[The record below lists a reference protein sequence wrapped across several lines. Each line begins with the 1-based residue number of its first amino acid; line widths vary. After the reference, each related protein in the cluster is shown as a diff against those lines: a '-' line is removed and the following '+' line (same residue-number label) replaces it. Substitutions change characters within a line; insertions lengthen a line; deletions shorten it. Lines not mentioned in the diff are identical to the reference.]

1 MIFQT
6 EISKFKNSR
15 SKIMINLILLLIGLG
30 LVVLGADRLVNG
42 ASSIARRAGI
52 SEFVIGLTIVGFG
65 TSCPELVV
73 SLTGAIEG
81 NSDISVGNVVGSNIF
96 NALFIL
102 GLTALVLPVGM
113 IDKNRRIDIPITLV
127 VTILLVV
134 LGITGSMSGPVI
146 SRWEGV
152 VMLLVF
158 SVYLFYCFKS
168 DSKDEFS
175 ETQQATLSFPK
186 AIALTLTGLA
196 GLIFGGDLFVD
207 SATALARQIGVSDKF
222 IAVTILAG
230 GTSLPELATSL
241 TAAIKGKEQLAL
253 GNILGSN
260 VFNAMLILGL
270 SSIITPL
277 SFASMTV
284 VDIAALVLSSV
295 LLLIWAYTGRRN
307 RIDRRE
313 GAAMLLCYVAY
324 NVFLF
329 SRL

>member
-1 MIFQT
+1 
-6 EISKFKNSR
+6 
-15 SKIMINLILLLIGLG
+15 
-30 LVVLGADRLVNG
+30 
-42 ASSIARRAGI
+42 
-52 SEFVIGLTIVGFG
+52 
-65 TSCPELVV
+65 
-73 SLTGAIEG
+73 
-81 NSDISVGNVVGSNIF
+81 
-96 NALFIL
+96 
-102 GLTALVLPVGM
+102 
-113 IDKNRRIDIPITLV
+113 
-127 VTILLVV
+127 
-134 LGITGSMSGPVI
+134 MSGPGI

-152 VMLLVF
+152 LMLLVF
-158 SVYLFYCFKS
+158 SAYLFYCFKS

-175 ETQQATLSFPK
+175 ETQQATLSITK
-186 AIALTLTGLA
+186 SIALTITGLA

-241 TAAIKGKEQLAL
+241 VAAIKGKEQLAL

-270 SSIITPL
+270 SSVITPL
-277 SFASMTV
+277 SFASMTI
-284 VDIAALVLSSV
+284 VDIITLVLSAV
-295 LLLIWAYTGRRN
+295 LLLIWAYTGRKN

>member
-1 MIFQT
+1 
-6 EISKFKNSR
+6 
-15 SKIMINLILLLIGLG
+15 MINLILLLIGLG
-30 LVVLGADRLVNG
+30 LVVLGADWLVNG

-113 IDKNRRIDIPITLV
+113 TDKNRRIDIPITLV

-134 LGITGSMSGPVI
+134 LGITGSVSGPVI

-168 DSKDEFS
+168 DSKDEFP
-175 ETQQATLSFPK
+175 ETQQVTLSFPK

-241 TAAIKGKEQLAL
+241 TAAIRGKEQLAL

-284 VDIAALVLSSV
+284 VDIAALILSSV
-295 LLLIWAYTGRRN
+295 LLLIWAYTGSRN
-307 RIDRRE
+307 RIDRWE
-313 GAAMLLCYVAY
+313 GAAMLLYYVAY

>member
-1 MIFQT
+1 
-6 EISKFKNSR
+6 
-15 SKIMINLILLLIGLG
+15 MINLILLLIGLG
-30 LVVLGADRLVNG
+30 LVVLGADWLVNG

-113 IDKNRRIDIPITLV
+113 TDKNRRIDIPITLV

-241 TAAIKGKEQLAL
+241 TAAIRGKEQLAL

-277 SFASMTV
+277 SFASMTI
-284 VDIAALVLSSV
+284 VDIAALVLSAV

-307 RIDRRE
+307 AMSRIMYSCSADCKFSTSLTVTETLTFRSP
-313 GAAMLLCYVAY
+313 
-324 NVFLF
+324 VFV
-329 SRL
+329 

>member
-1 MIFQT
+1 MV
-6 EISKFKNSR
+6 N
-15 SKIMINLILLLIGLG
+15 ILLLLVGLG
-30 LVVLGADRLVNG
+30 LVVLGADWLVNG

-73 SLTGAIEG
+73 SLSGAIEG

-96 NALFIL
+96 NVLFIL
-102 GLTALVLPVGM
+102 GLTAMVLPVGM
-113 IDKNRRIDIPITLV
+113 TDKNRRIDIPITLG
-127 VTILLVV
+127 VTILLVI

-152 VMLLVF
+152 LMLLVF
-158 SVYLFYCFKS
+158 SAYLFYCFKS

-175 ETQQATLSFPK
+175 ETQRATLSITK
-186 AIALTLTGLA
+186 SIALTLTGLA

-241 TAAIKGKEQLAL
+241 VAAIKGKEQLAL

-260 VFNAMLILGL
+260 VFNAMMILGL
-270 SSIITPL
+270 SSVITPL
-277 SFASMTV
+277 SFASMTI
-284 VDIAALVLSSV
+284 VDIITLVLSAV
-295 LLLIWAYTGRRN
+295 LLLIWAYTRRKN

>member
-1 MIFQT
+1 MV
-6 EISKFKNSR
+6 N
-15 SKIMINLILLLIGLG
+15 ILLLLVGLG
-30 LVVLGADRLVNG
+30 LVVLGADWLVNG

-73 SLTGAIEG
+73 SLSGAIEG

-96 NALFIL
+96 NVLFIL
-102 GLTALVLPVGM
+102 GLTAMVLPVGM
-113 IDKNRRIDIPITLV
+113 TDKNRRIDIPITLG
-127 VTILLVV
+127 VTILLVI
-134 LGITGSMSGPVI
+134 LGITGSMSGLGI

-152 VMLLVF
+152 LMLLVF
-158 SVYLFYCFKS
+158 SAYLFYCFKS

-175 ETQQATLSFPK
+175 ETQQATLSITK
-186 AIALTLTGLA
+186 SIALTLTGLA

-241 TAAIKGKEQLAL
+241 VAAIKGKEQLAL

-270 SSIITPL
+270 SSVITPL
-277 SFASMTV
+277 SFASMTI
-284 VDIAALVLSSV
+284 VDIITLVLSAV
-295 LLLIWAYTGRRN
+295 LLLIWAYTGRKN

>member
-1 MIFQT
+1 MV
-6 EISKFKNSR
+6 N
-15 SKIMINLILLLIGLG
+15 ILLLLVGLG
-30 LVVLGADRLVNG
+30 LVVLGADWLVNG

-96 NALFIL
+96 NVLFIL
-102 GLTALVLPVGM
+102 GLTAMFLPVGM
-113 IDKNRRIDIPITLV
+113 TDKNRRIDIPITIG
-127 VTILLVV
+127 VTILLVI

-152 VMLLVF
+152 LMLLVF
-158 SVYLFYCFKS
+158 SAYLFYCFKS

-175 ETQQATLSFPK
+175 KTQQATLSITK
-186 AIALTLTGLA
+186 SIALTLTGLA
-196 GLIFGGDLFVD
+196 GLIFGGDLLVD

-241 TAAIKGKEQLAL
+241 VAAIKGKEQLAL

-260 VFNAMLILGL
+260 VFNAMMILGL
-270 SSIITPL
+270 SSVITPL
-277 SFASMTV
+277 SFASMTI
-284 VDIAALVLSSV
+284 VDIITLVLSAV
-295 LLLIWAYTGRRN
+295 LLLIWAYTRRKN

>member
-1 MIFQT
+1 MV
-6 EISKFKNSR
+6 N
-15 SKIMINLILLLIGLG
+15 ILLLLVGLG
-30 LVVLGADRLVNG
+30 LVVLGADWLVNG

-73 SLTGAIEG
+73 SLSGAIEG

-96 NALFIL
+96 NVLFIL
-102 GLTALVLPVGM
+102 GLTAIVLPVGM
-113 IDKNRRIDIPITLV
+113 TDNNRRIDIPITLG
-127 VTILLVV
+127 VTILLII
-134 LGITGSMSGPVI
+134 LGITGSMSGPGI

-152 VMLLVF
+152 LMLLVF
-158 SVYLFYCFKS
+158 SAYLFYCFKS

-175 ETQQATLSFPK
+175 ETQQATLSITK
-186 AIALTLTGLA
+186 SIALTLSGLA

-241 TAAIKGKEQLAL
+241 VAAIKGKEQLAL

-260 VFNAMLILGL
+260 VFNAMMILGL
-270 SSIITPL
+270 SSVITPL
-277 SFASMTV
+277 SFASMTI
-284 VDIAALVLSSV
+284 VDIITLVLSAV
-295 LLLIWAYTGRRN
+295 LLLIWAYTGRKN

>member
-1 MIFQT
+1 MV
-6 EISKFKNSR
+6 N
-15 SKIMINLILLLIGLG
+15 ILLLLVGLG
-30 LVVLGADRLVNG
+30 LVVLGADWLVNG

-96 NALFIL
+96 NVLFIL
-102 GLTALVLPVGM
+102 GLTAMVLPVGM
-113 IDKNRRIDIPITLV
+113 TDKNRRIDIPITLG
-127 VTILLVV
+127 VTILLVI

-152 VMLLVF
+152 LMLLVF
-158 SVYLFYCFKS
+158 SAYLFYCFKS

-175 ETQQATLSFPK
+175 ETQRATLSITK
-186 AIALTLTGLA
+186 SIALTLTGLA

-241 TAAIKGKEQLAL
+241 VAAIKGKEQLAL

-260 VFNAMLILGL
+260 VFNAMMILGL
-270 SSIITPL
+270 SSVITPL
-277 SFASMTV
+277 SFASMTI
-284 VDIAALVLSSV
+284 VDIITLVLSAV
-295 LLLIWAYTGRRN
+295 LLLIWAYTGRKN

>member
-1 MIFQT
+1 MV
-6 EISKFKNSR
+6 N
-15 SKIMINLILLLIGLG
+15 ILLLLVGLG
-30 LVVLGADRLVNG
+30 LVVLGADWLVNG

-73 SLTGAIEG
+73 SLSGAIEG

-96 NALFIL
+96 NVLFIL
-102 GLTALVLPVGM
+102 GLTAMVLPVGM
-113 IDKNRRIDIPITLV
+113 TDKNRRIDIPITLG
-127 VTILLVV
+127 VTILLVI
-134 LGITGSMSGPVI
+134 LGITGSMSGPGI

-152 VMLLVF
+152 LMLLVF
-158 SVYLFYCFKS
+158 SAYLFYCFKS

-175 ETQQATLSFPK
+175 ETQQATLSITK
-186 AIALTLTGLA
+186 SIALTLTGLA

-207 SATALARQIGVSDKF
+207 SATALARQIWVSDKF

-241 TAAIKGKEQLAL
+241 VAAIKGKEQLAL

-270 SSIITPL
+270 SSVITPL
-277 SFASMTV
+277 SFASMTI
-284 VDIAALVLSSV
+284 VDIITLVLSAV
-295 LLLIWAYTGRRN
+295 LLLIWAYTGRKN

>member
-1 MIFQT
+1 
-6 EISKFKNSR
+6 
-15 SKIMINLILLLIGLG
+15 MINLILLLIGLG
-30 LVVLGADRLVNG
+30 LVVLGADWLVNG

-113 IDKNRRIDIPITLV
+113 TDKNRRIDIPITLV

-168 DSKDEFS
+168 DSKDELS
-175 ETQQATLSFPK
+175 ETQQAILSFPK

-241 TAAIKGKEQLAL
+241 TAAIRGKEQLAL

-277 SFASMTV
+277 SFASMTI
-284 VDIAALVLSSV
+284 VDIAALILSSV
-295 LLLIWAYTGRRN
+295 LLLIWAYTGSRN
-307 RIDRRE
+307 RIDRWE

>member
-1 MIFQT
+1 MV
-6 EISKFKNSR
+6 N
-15 SKIMINLILLLIGLG
+15 ILLLLVGLG
-30 LVVLGADRLVNG
+30 LVVLGADWLVNG

-73 SLTGAIEG
+73 SLSGAIEG

-96 NALFIL
+96 NVLFIL
-102 GLTALVLPVGM
+102 GLTAMVLPVGM
-113 IDKNRRIDIPITLV
+113 TDKNRRIDIPITLG
-127 VTILLVV
+127 VTILLVI

-152 VMLLVF
+152 LMLLVF
-158 SVYLFYCFKS
+158 SAYLFYCFKS

-175 ETQQATLSFPK
+175 ETQQATLSITK
-186 AIALTLTGLA
+186 SIALTLTGLA

-241 TAAIKGKEQLAL
+241 VAAIKGKEQLAL

-260 VFNAMLILGL
+260 VFNTMMILGL
-270 SSIITPL
+270 SSVITPL
-277 SFASMTV
+277 SFASMTI
-284 VDIAALVLSSV
+284 VDIITLVLSAV
-295 LLLIWAYTGRRN
+295 LLLIWAYTGRKN

>member
-1 MIFQT
+1 MV
-6 EISKFKNSR
+6 N
-15 SKIMINLILLLIGLG
+15 ILLLLVGLG
-30 LVVLGADRLVNG
+30 LVVLGADWLVNG

-73 SLTGAIEG
+73 SLSGAIEG

-96 NALFIL
+96 NVLFIL
-102 GLTALVLPVGM
+102 GLTAMVLPVGM
-113 IDKNRRIDIPITLV
+113 TDKNRRIDIPITLG
-127 VTILLVV
+127 VTILLII

-152 VMLLVF
+152 LMLLVF

-175 ETQQATLSFPK
+175 ETQRATLSITK
-186 AIALTLTGLA
+186 SIALTLTGLA
-196 GLIFGGDLFVD
+196 GLIFGEDLFVD

-241 TAAIKGKEQLAL
+241 VAAIKGKEQLAL

-260 VFNAMLILGL
+260 VFNAMMILGL
-270 SSIITPL
+270 SSVITPL
-277 SFASMTV
+277 SFASMTI
-284 VDIAALVLSSV
+284 VDIITLVLSAV
-295 LLLIWAYTGRRN
+295 LLLIWAYTGRKN